1 VRLSLFVYLFLSP
14 YIAPVTRWWHL
25 HCTNKALR
33 AFTCICAIIYFLLMT
48 STFAA
53 GSFFFF
59 AETTSNVNGPS
70 VEQQDITVYCAG
82 YLDTAIFVMAL
93 EGLILRLATLAAI
106 YFCPR
111 GITLEPVVIAAG
123 TFLQRI
129 RNAFRRKPKRRTITT
144 NVPVQNNNHTV

>member
-1 VRLSLFVYLFLSP
+1 V
-14 YIAPVTRWWHL
+14 
-25 HCTNKALR
+25 
-33 AFTCICAIIYFLLMT
+33 
-48 STFAA
+48 
-53 GSFFFF
+53 G
-59 AETTSNVNGPS
+59 GPS

-82 YLDTAIFVMAL
+82 YLDTAILVMAL

-111 GITLEPVVIAAG
+111 GLTLEPVVIAAG
-123 TFLQRI
+123 TLLQRI